1 MAASGVETVRVAF
14 DWRQSQAAAG
24 GAISFAGSDAVVAT
38 AAAHRLPVLPVV
50 HRTPDW
56 ASAGGPSSA
65 PDDPAAYARF
75 LTALVQRYGPNGS
88 LWAERPDL
96 PRMPIRQWQIWNEPN
111 LTLFWTPQP
120 FAKRYVALLK
130 AARRAVRAQD
140 PGAKIILAGLPNIS
154 WVALREI
161 YQAGGRGSFDAVAL
175 HPYTSSPANIMRLV
189 RLARTETR
197 RFHDG
202 RVPIWLT
209 EISWAAAR
217 GKVKG
222 LPGLVTNE
230 RGQATQ
236 AAQGAAAARAGA
248 QAVPDPE
255 GHLVHVDLPRGV
267 AQSVRLVG
275 AAPGPRRQ
283 DRQRPG
289 ARGVQA
295 RGAAIRS
302 LSSASIARAVRSQ
315 VKPAARWRPA
325 ARSRSRSVVVCEQR
339 PDGRRDLVARA
350 RRGPP
355 RPRSPAARRCRR
367 RRRVSRTPSPRARAG
382 RSPRRGSGAR
392 TPPRPR
398 TARGAAR
405 RGRRRGGAARRA
417 PPRAR
422 TAGGGRRRRRRRCR
436 RRAGRAPA
444 GSCAWSGRRRRGRRD
459 A

>member
-1 MAASGVETVRVAF
+1 MRRRLALAVLVAVLAAAAPAEARSVPRGWLGVTIDGPLTDSGDAYAGEWDLMAASGVETVRVAF
-14 DWRQSQAAAG
+14 DWRQSQAAD
-24 GAISFAGSDAVVAT
+24 GAISLAGSDAVVAT

-96 PRMPIRQWQIWNEPN
+96 PRMPIRDWQIWNEPN

-130 AARRAVRAQD
+130 AARRAVLAQD

-230 RGQATQ
+230 RGQAT
-236 AAQGAAAARAGA
+236 
-248 QAVPDPE
+248 
-255 GHLVHVDLPRGV
+255 
-267 AQSVRLVG
+267 RLRK
-275 AAPGPRRQ
+275 ALRQ
-283 DRQRPG
+283 
-289 ARGVQA
+289 
-295 RGAAIRS
+295 
-302 LSSASIARAVRSQ
+302 L
-315 VKPAARWRPA
+315 
-325 ARSRSRSVVVCEQR
+325 
-339 PDGRRDLVARA
+339 ARA
-350 RRGPP
+350 RKRYRIQKVIWYTWISREGSRNPFDWSGLRRVRDGKIISAP
-355 RPRSPAARRCRR
+355 ALAVFRRAARRF
-367 RRRVSRTPSPRARAG
+367 AR
-382 RSPRRGSGAR
+382 
-392 TPPRPR
+392 
-398 TARGAAR
+398 
-405 RGRRRGGAARRA
+405 
-417 PPRAR
+417 
-422 TAGGGRRRRRRRCR
+422 
-436 RRAGRAPA
+436 
-444 GSCAWSGRRRRGRRD
+444 
-459 A
+459 

>member
-1 MAASGVETVRVAF
+1 MPRRLALAVLVAVLAVAAPAEARSVPRGWLGVTIDGPLTEPGTAYAGEWDLMASSGVETVRVAF
-14 DWRQSQAAAG
+14 DWRQAQAAAG
-24 GAISFAGSDAVVAT
+24 GAISFADSDAVVV
-38 AAAHRLPVLPVV
+38 AAAARRLPVLPVV

-56 ASAGGPSSA
+56 AATGGPTAA
-65 PDDPAAYARF
+65 PDDVEAYASF
-75 LTALVQRYGPNGS
+75 VGALVQRYGPNGS

-197 RFHDG
+197 RFHDS

-209 EISWAAAR
+209 EISWAASR

-230 RGQATQ
+230 RGQATRLRKALRQ
-236 AAQGAAAARAGA
+236 LARAR
-248 QAVPDPE
+248 QQVPDPE

-283 DRQRPG
+283 DRQRAG

-302 LSSASIARAVRSQ
+302 LSSASISRAVRSQ
-315 VKPAARWRPA
+315 VKPAARARPA
-325 ARSRSRSVVVCEQR
+325 ARSRSRS
-339 PDGRRDLVARA
+339 
-350 RRGPP
+350 
-355 RPRSPAARRCRR
+355 
-367 RRRVSRTPSPRARAG
+367 
-382 RSPRRGSGAR
+382 
-392 TPPRPR
+392 
-398 TARGAAR
+398 
-405 RGRRRGGAARRA
+405 
-417 PPRAR
+417 
-422 TAGGGRRRRRRRCR
+422 
-436 RRAGRAPA
+436 
-444 GSCAWSGRRRRGRRD
+444 
-459 A
+459 